1 MFKDAQH
8 ENNTVESDPVDRE
21 SMRSKRLM
29 DQIEFIR
36 EIDKLKLIER
46 RTLLMD
52 QSRRENSV
60 EHSWHIAM
68 TALILSEYAG
78 QENIDILRV
87 LKMLL
92 VHDIIEIDA
101 GDTYCYDE
109 QGAQDQTLREERAAD
124 RLFNILPRDQMQSLR
139 GFWDEFEAGQTP
151 ESRLANAL
159 DRFQPLLHNYF
170 TQGTTWRQNKIKSAQ
185 VFERMQPIK
194 DGAPRL
200 WDFVVKIIEDSVAKG
215 YLLP

>member
-1 MFKDAQH
+1 
-8 ENNTVESDPVDRE
+8 
-21 SMRSKRLM
+21 MRSKRLM

-78 QENIDILRV
+78 QEDIDILRV

-109 QGAQDQTLREERAAD
+109 QGTQDQALREERAAD
-124 RLFNILPRDQMQSLR
+124 RLFSILPRDQMQSLR
-139 GFWDEFEAGQTP
+139 GFWDEFEARQTP

-194 DGAPRL
+194 DGAPFL
-200 WDFVVKIIEDSVAKG
+200 WDFVVKLIEDSVAKG